1 MTEASAEDL
10 PIFHRFAHQHDFPFD
25 QFQID
30 GCHAIERGR
39 GVLVSAPTGSGKTIV
54 GEFAVFLALETG
66 KRCFYTTPI
75 KALSNQKYNDLR
87 ATYGDDRVGL
97 MTGDVSINRDADVI
111 VMTTE
116 VLRNMIYAD
125 EDSLDNLSHVV
136 MDEVHY
142 LADPERG
149 PVWEEIILNLDESV
163 SIVAL
168 SATVSNIEQFG
179 EWIKMTRGDTN
190 IIVWEHRP
198 VPLHQYMLV
207 GNSIIPLFS
216 QDNDDATQELSAPI
230 NPELV
235 SRCATAERR
244 SNGRRKRPHRPAVIG
259 QLQAASMLP
268 AIIFIFSRA
277 GCEGALAQ
285 CYTARVQLTTRDEA
299 REILSIIDA
308 DTADIPQEDLDLMG
322 FRRWRTNLSRGIA
335 AHHAG
340 MLPAF
345 RRIVEKLFVRGLL
358 KVVFATETLAL
369 GINMPA
375 RTVVLESL
383 VKFNG
388 EAHVDLT
395 PAQYTQLTGRAGR
408 RGIDV
413 LGNAVVLWQPSMDP
427 EAVAG
432 LASTRTYPLIST
444 FLPGYNMSVNLLN
457 TLGVEKSHRLLERSF
472 AQFLANEDVVARAH
486 ERRAHQRHADS
497 QHDEL
502 LELLGHRSEN
512 KLPEY
517 VAIRRNLSH
526 EEKKTQ
532 AENRKE
538 RFKEISRCLG
548 SLTVGDVIALPE
560 GRNPALAVC
569 VRAAGAGKGSKE
581 KHRHDSSRHY
591 RGRRRHHD
599 RETPDTDSQDPRP
612 MVITEDGRVGQLH
625 ADELGNVPMTV
636 GRMRLPRDVSR
647 HPKRARSL
655 VRSEF
660 RRQSFHRPRSLKPKA
675 RVRKNAT
682 IKSLRKELRAH
693 PVHKWENREEL
704 VRAYARLASTREK
717 IADQS
722 DTQSGSGASGRVL
735 DADTLVSTF
744 DRMIAL
750 LREMDYVDPS
760 IDDEPGAVASRDEA
774 QEGSDDAHDLSLTEE
789 GLRLARIHNQSDLL
803 IAQCLRRKIWDD
815 LDPAELAG
823 VVSTCVFE
831 NRKSV
836 PGDVEVPTQPLATAI
851 ENTERLWEEI
861 VTDEER
867 HHLPMTRPIETE
879 LATAMHQ
886 WTAGAPL
893 SYCVQAAAA
902 NGTSLTPGDFVRSC
916 RQVID
921 VLNQIKTAGYSND
934 IRAHARQAVEAMR
947 RGVVAMGS

>member
-1 MTEASAEDL
+1 MMPSHSAYNDF
-10 PIFHRFAHQHDFPFD
+10 PIFHRFSDCQDFSLD

-54 GEFAVFLALETG
+54 GEFAVFLALELG

-87 ATYGDDRVGL
+87 ARYGDDRVGL
-97 MTGDVSINRDADVI
+97 MTGDISVNRDADVI

-116 VLRNMIYAD
+116 VLRNLIYAD
-125 EDSLDNLSHVV
+125 ADSLDNLSHVV

-149 PVWEEIILNLDESV
+149 PVWEEVILNLDDAV

-179 EWIKMTRGDTN
+179 EWIRTVRGDTD
-190 IIVWEHRP
+190 IILWEHRP
-198 VPLHQYMLV
+198 VPLHQYMLI
-207 GNSIIPLFS
+207 GNSIVPLFLS
-216 QDNDDATQELSAPI
+216 NDSSLSDGEPPEI

-235 SRCATAERR
+235 SKCGRAELR
-244 SNGRRKRPHRPAVIG
+244 SNGRRKRPHRPVVIG

-285 CYTARVQLTTRDEA
+285 CYSARVQLTTRDEA
-299 REILSIIDA
+299 REILAIVDA
-308 DTADIPQEDLDLMG
+308 DTADIPHEDLDLMG

-345 RRIVEKLFVRGLL
+345 RHVVEKLFVQGLL

-413 LGNAVVLWQPSMDP
+413 LGNAVVLWQPSLDP
-427 EAVAG
+427 QAVAE
-432 LASTRTYPLIST
+432 LASTRTYPLVST
-444 FLPGYNMSVNLLN
+444 FRPGYNMSVNLLN
-457 TLGVEKSHRLLERSF
+457 TLGVTKSHALLERSF
-472 AQFLANEDVVARAH
+472 AQFLANEDVVADAH
-486 ERRAHQRHADS
+486 KQRVRRRQVESRHED
-497 QHDEL
+497 L
-502 LELLGHRSEN
+502 RELLGHRSEN
-512 KLPEY
+512 KLADY
-517 VAIRRNLSH
+517 VTIRHDLSS
-526 EEKKTQ
+526 EEKKLQ
-532 AENRKE
+532 ADNRKE
-538 RFKEISRCLG
+538 RLKEISRFLR
-548 SLTVGDVIALPE
+548 SVAVGDVIALPE

-569 VRAAGAGKGSKE
+569 VRTPSAAEESPGRGG
-581 KHRHDSSRHY
+581 RGDY
-591 RGRRRHHD
+591 RGRRGKRD
-599 RETPDTDSQDPRP
+599 RSRYRRDRDDRDPEP
-612 MVITEDGRVGQLH
+612 MVITEDGRAGYLH
-625 ADELGNVPMTV
+625 ADELGNVPMKV
-636 GRMRLPRDVSR
+636 GRMRLPQDVSR
-647 HPKRARSL
+647 RPKRARSFI
-655 VRSEF
+655 RSEF
-660 RRQSFHRPRSLKPKA
+660 RRHDFDRPRSLKPRA
-675 RVRKNAT
+675 RVKKSPLIT
-682 IKSLRKELRAH
+682 SLRKELRAH
-693 PVHKWENREEL
+693 PVHTWDDRENL
-704 VRAYARLASTREK
+704 VRSYEQWVKAQDDCLRDSRSDSVVRAR
-717 IADQS
+717 
-722 DTQSGSGASGRVL
+722 
-735 DADTLVSTF
+735 DAETLVSTF
-744 DRMIAL
+744 DRRIAL
-750 LREMDYVDPS
+750 LREIGYVDPP
-760 IDDEPGAVASRDEA
+760 IEVVELAEGGAADD
-774 QEGSDDAHDLSLTEE
+774 LLLTEE
-789 GLRLARIHNQSDLL
+789 GLRLARIHNESDLL
-803 IAQCLRRKIWDD
+803 IAQCLRRRIWDD

-823 VVSTCVFE
+823 VVSTCVFD

-836 PGDVEVPTQPLATAI
+836 PGDVDVPTERLAKAM
-851 ENTERLWEEI
+851 ENTERLWEE
-861 VTDEER
+861 VVSDEER
-867 HHLPMTRPIETE
+867 HGLPLTRPVEGE

-893 SYCVQAAAA
+893 SYCIQAAAA
-902 NGTSLTPGDFVRSC
+902 NGASLTPGDFVRSC

-921 VLNQIKTAGYSND
+921 VLNQIKSAGYSDD